1 MKKTLYRIET
11 EIIPLCI
18 SNVELFESPDLAIA
32 RYDELLT
39 AIEENNLAT
48 NVEVTFSMIE
58 RDVL

>member
-11 EIIPLCI
+11 EIIPLCF
-18 SNVELFESPDLAIA
+18 SNVELFENYDLAIA

-48 NVEVTFSMIE
+48 NVEVTLSAIE